1 MQPRQV
7 SPSKSEVPRI
17 KHVDKTQFKPLVK
30 FSLGIKLGISN
41 VSMKNKFIA
50 EEVAY
55 LMNDMLNAV
64 ETQSSKVTNLH
75 KVPIVNKRM
84 RDIEEQKDQIKRT

>member
-1 MQPRQV
+1 MQPKAEPVRA
-7 SPSKSEVPRI
+7 SEAPRI
-17 KHVDKTQFKPLVK
+17 KHIDKTEFRPLVR

-55 LMNDMLNAV
+55 LMNDILDAV
-64 ETQSSKVTNLH
+64 EN
-75 KVPIVNKRM
+75 
-84 RDIEEQKDQIKRT
+84 